1 MTEDNKKT
9 LIWTAGIL
17 AVLIVIFVAMWWVGV
32 LGTTAAQ

>member
-9 LIWTAGIL
+9 LLWTAGIL
-17 AVLIVIFVAMWWVGV
+17 AVLIVIFVVMWWAGV